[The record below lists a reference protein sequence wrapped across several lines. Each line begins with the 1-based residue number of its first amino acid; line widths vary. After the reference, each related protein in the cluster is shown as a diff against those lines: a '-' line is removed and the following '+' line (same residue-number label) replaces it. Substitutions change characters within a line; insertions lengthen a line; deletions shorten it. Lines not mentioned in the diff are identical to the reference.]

1 MDGTER
7 SAFEEGSSN
16 AGQVNADRPFGDLFR
31 DLSRN
36 AFGLVRQEIN
46 LAATEVS
53 GKVSQAGRDSVLLI
67 IGASIAYAG
76 LLFVLLAIVMALSV
90 YIPVSVSALAVG
102 VFTLIIGLFVVRT
115 GKKRLNNRDFI
126 PNKTID
132 ALREDGK
139 WMQDQ
144 LM

>member
-7 SAFEEGSSN
+7 SAFDEGSSN
-16 AGQVNADRPFGDLFR
+16 AGHEHTDRPFGDLFR
-31 DLSRN
+31 DLTRN
-36 AFGLVRQEIN
+36 AFGLVRQEIL
-46 LAATEVS
+46 LATTEVS
-53 GKVSQAGRDSVLLI
+53 GKISQAGRDSVLLI

-76 LLFVLLAIVMALSV
+76 LLLILLAIVMALSV

-102 VFTLIIGLFVVRT
+102 VFALSIGLLVVRT

-132 ALREDGK
+132 SLREDGK

>member
-7 SAFEEGSSN
+7 SAFDEGSSN
-16 AGQVNADRPFGDLFR
+16 AGQENTGRPFGFLLR

-36 AFGLVRQEIN
+36 AFGLVRQEIL

-90 YIPVSVSALAVG
+90 YVPLSASALSVG
-102 VFTLIIGLFVVRT
+102 VFALIIGLFVVRT
-115 GKKRLNNRDFI
+115 GRKRLNNRDFI

-139 WMQDQ
+139 WIQDQ